1 MSYIITAAVSAI
13 LGFLG
18 GVLFFRKN
26 FSKVLSVEDSVR
38 KTISKIKGE

>member
-1 MSYIITAAVSAI
+1 MSYIVTAAVSAI

-26 FSKVLSVEDSVR
+26 FSKVISAEQNIKSAY
-38 KTISKIKGE
+38 SKIKGE